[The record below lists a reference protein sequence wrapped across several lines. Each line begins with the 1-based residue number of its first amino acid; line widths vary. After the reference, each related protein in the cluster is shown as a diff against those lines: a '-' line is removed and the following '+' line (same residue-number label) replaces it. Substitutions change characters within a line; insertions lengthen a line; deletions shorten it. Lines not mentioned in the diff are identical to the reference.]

1 MKRFTILA
9 AFMLFATASVFAQRE
24 KTIIIRENNDGDEK
38 VTIVEKVFQSRLH
51 QTLPDLYYGY
61 LNMYNGTFGPE
72 ANVPIRSSSFEW
84 GTYNQHT
91 VFITK
96 DEHFGMAWGFGISNS
111 YNYFSH
117 DQVLRLDDEG
127 KAYFQSLNA
136 YSSEEGNGPVNN
148 KGKRK
153 LQ

>member
-72 ANVPIRSSSFEW
+72 AGR
-84 GTYNQHT
+84 
-91 VFITK
+91 
-96 DEHFGMAWGFGISNS
+96 
-111 YNYFSH
+111 
-117 DQVLRLDDEG
+117 
-127 KAYFQSLNA
+127 
-136 YSSEEGNGPVNN
+136 
-148 KGKRK
+148 
-153 LQ
+153 